1 MTQFAREAEEAFG
14 YLCSPASAA
23 KQRHPRGQSLWAV
36 AAHWF
41 TRGVSTGL
49 QLQPTPAG
57 TLCAPASRNSKAVS
71 ARPSEFMQPQLLTA
85 GCTNP
90 PGKQG
95 GCSDSRSPQTSAR
108 LACDLSLPGD
118 SVGIPC
124 CVSPGASPHRDLSLC
139 PCGHTDPKVYS
150 NPSGSGTATCLG
162 PSLGNGPAFSL
173 TSPDDDNYSRG
184 PEALQGKDRYPQ
196 VNKLIAKSNRE
207 QKALTSCIS
216 GKALGKARPEGSLR
230 TRFPC
235 YREGVPSPPCSVEV
249 LANSSR
255 PQKEGKKTHSLS
267 FFLPGSCHNC
277 CSQLSAAHRAGL
289 YRGIPCEQLGREP
302 GEVRLLFTA
311 REENKLYV
319 LLDSGWTWGI

>member
-255 PQKEGKKTHSLS
+255 PDKEGKNPTVLVFSYQDPAITAAASSVLHTELDFTGASRASSWVESLVRS
-267 FFLPGSCHNC
+267 VSSSPPGKRTNC
-277 CSQLSAAHRAGL
+277 TC
-289 YRGIPCEQLGREP
+289 
-302 GEVRLLFTA
+302 F
-311 REENKLYV
+311 
-319 LLDSGWTWGI
+319 

>member
-1 MTQFAREAEEAFG
+1 M
-14 YLCSPASAA
+14 
-23 KQRHPRGQSLWAV
+23 KQRRPSGTCAALPLRQSSDIHADSLCGQRPHTGLRGAV

-41 TRGVSTGL
+41 MRGVSTGL

-71 ARPSEFMQPQLLTA
+71 ARPSVFMQPQLLTA

-108 LACDLSLPGD
+108 LACHLSLPGD
-118 SVGIPC
+118 SMGIPC

-139 PCGHTDPKVYS
+139 SCGHTDTKVYS

-173 TSPDDDNYSRG
+173 ISPDDDNYSRG
-184 PEALQGKDRYPQ
+184 PEALQGKDRYPH

-216 GKALGKARPEGSLR
+216 GKALGKARPERSLR

-255 PQKEGKKTHSLS
+255 PEKEGEKTQS
-267 FFLPGSCHNC
+267 
-277 CSQLSAAHRAGL
+277 
-289 YRGIPCEQLGREP
+289 
-302 GEVRLLFTA
+302 
-311 REENKLYV
+311 
-319 LLDSGWTWGI
+319 